1 MAASFTVTVRHGP
14 RVERERFDDLDEAI
28 DSLRRRAEE
37 IRSRGPL
44 DSVKAFREY
53 GPDQRVA
60 GRVEVSTGGFLRGR
74 DAGVDVMGDGSL
86 VPYAGAFRKRTLH
99 AHEPFEAVREELA

>member
-1 MAASFTVTVRHGP
+1 MAAFTLTVRHGP
-14 RVERERFDDLDEAI
+14 RVDREKFDDLDEAI
-28 DSLRRRAEE
+28 ESLRRWAEE
-37 IRSRGPL
+37 IRGSGPL

-60 GRVEVSTGGFLRGR
+60 GRIELSTGGFLRGR

-86 VPYAGAFRKRTLH
+86 VPYAGGIRKRTLN
-99 AHEPFEAVREELA
+99 ADQPFDAVREELA